1 MAGDVEVLLQMYQE
15 QHNQARQLETQRAT
29 LSNLIIIIA
38 SAALGFTAQRGLEMI
53 MLVISLPMVGLGA
66 YGVLACLKY
75 HERSVLHHRAARRF
89 SQSIEERLP
98 SLRID
103 DGWAQLHTQQRQ
115 RFPKIFKMRLYHLWI
130 ALHTGVAASGVALST
145 VILARGA

>member
-1 MAGDVEVLLQMYQE
+1 MAGEVDVLLQMYQE

-53 MLVISLPMVGLGA
+53 MLIVSLPMVGLGV

-89 SQSIEERLP
+89 SRSIEERLP
-98 SLRID
+98 TLRIT
-103 DGWAQLHTQQRQ
+103 DGWAELHTQQRL
-115 RFPKIFKMRLYHLWI
+115 RFPKIFKVRLYSLWI
-130 ALHTGVAASGVALST
+130 ALHAGVAASGVALSI
-145 VILARGA
+145 VIFIRES